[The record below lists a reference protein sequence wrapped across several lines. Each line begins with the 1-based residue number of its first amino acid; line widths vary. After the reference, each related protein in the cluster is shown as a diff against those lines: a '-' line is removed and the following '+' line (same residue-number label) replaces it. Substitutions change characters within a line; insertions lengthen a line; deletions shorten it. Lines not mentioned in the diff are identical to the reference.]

1 MEKTSRLDRLLH
13 CWTFQTSRI
22 YLPFLTN
29 AIKETFLGSYI
40 PKELKKAE
48 AIPVYKKDEPLENDN
63 YRSASLLTHF
73 LKIFERMIYKQLNGY
88 IRDKLSKYIT
98 SFKKFHGTQHSLLVM
113 LEKWKKA
120 LDKGRI
126 SAPYSWIFWKPLA
139 I

>member
-1 MEKTSRLDRLLH
+1 M
-13 CWTFQTSRI
+13 
-22 YLPFLTN
+22 
-29 AIKETFLGSYI
+29 
-40 PKELKKAE
+40 KKAE

-126 SAPYSWIFWKPLA
+126 SAPYSWIF
-139 I
+139 